1 MAAAAVPAAIKIGS
15 MVGGSLLAKK
25 LSGPTSQQQAGMGV
39 TQGAATQ
46 LGQAAP
52 QLMGQGQRLT
62 QQGAGY
68 AGAAGNY
75 YQKLL
80 GSRAG
85 IREATAPD
93 TAAALDY
100 YKGAEGKIGRTM
112 TGGSRDQ
119 ALAELE
125 REKVGKLALMPAMA
139 RGAAAQGAVGAA
151 APLLSAGS
159 SQTGQG
165 VYAGGTAAGAGNA
178 LYNQASDQ
186 AEQQRKAGSTYG
198 NFIYDAVKGWKW
210 GRGGF
215 GGGGGIPAFDSR
227 LGIPAFGPRPPM

>member
-1 MAAAAVPAAIKIGS
+1 MAAVALPAALKVGS

-25 LSGPTSQQQAGMGV
+25 LSGPTSQQTAAMGT
-39 TQGAATQ
+39 TQGAANT
-46 LGQAAP
+46 LGAAAP
-52 QLMGQGQRLT
+52 QLMGQGKQLT

-85 IREATAPD
+85 LREALAPD
-93 TAAALDY
+93 TASALDY

-125 REKVGKLALMPAMA
+125 RDKAGKLALMPAMA

-151 APLLSAGS
+151 APFFQAGS

-165 VYAGGTAAGAGNA
+165 VYAGQGALYGGNA

-186 AEQQRKAGSTYG
+186 AEQQRKAGAGFG
-198 NFIYDAVKGWKW
+198 NFIYDAVKGWKIKRP
-210 GRGGF
+210 GGSMDARGGLNPADIF
-215 GGGGGIPAFDSR
+215 RGGVGF
-227 LGIPAFGPRPPM
+227 

>member
-25 LSGPTSQQQAGMGV
+25 LSGPTREQKAGMAT

-46 LGQAAP
+46 LGTAAP
-52 QLMGQGQRLT
+52 QLMGQGQQLT

-85 IREATAPD
+85 LREATAPD

-100 YKGAEGKIGRTM
+100 YKGAAGSIGRTM
-112 TGGSRDQ
+112 TGGARDN

-125 REKVGKLALMPAMA
+125 RDKAGKLALMPAMA
-139 RGAAAQGAVGAA
+139 RSAAATGAVGAS
-151 APLLSAGS
+151 APFFQAGA
-159 SQTGQG
+159 SQSGQG
-165 VYAGGTAAGAGNA
+165 VYAGGTAAQAGNA
-178 LYNQASDQ
+178 LYNQASDL
-186 AEQQRKAGSTYG
+186 AEQQRKAGSSYG
-198 NFIYDAVKGWKW
+198 NMIYDAVSGWKPRLP
-210 GRGGF
+210 GGGRAPRGGLNPGDIF
-215 GGGGGIPAFDSR
+215 RGGVGF
-227 LGIPAFGPRPPM
+227 

>member
-25 LSGPTSQQQAGMGV
+25 LSGPTAEQKAGMSA
-39 TQGAATQ
+39 TQGATAQ
-46 LGQAAP
+46 LGAAAP
-52 QLMGQGQRLT
+52 QLMGQGKQLT

-85 IREATAPD
+85 LREALAPD
-93 TAAALDY
+93 TASALDY
-100 YKGAEGKIGRTM
+100 YKGAAGSIGRTM

-125 REKVGKLALMPAMA
+125 RDKAGKLALMPAMA
-139 RGAAAQGAVGAA
+139 RSAAATGAVGAS
-151 APLLSAGS
+151 APFFQAGS

-165 VYAGGTAAGAGNA
+165 IYAGQGALYGGNA
-178 LYNQASDQ
+178 LYTQASDL
-186 AEQQRKAGSTYG
+186 AEQQRKAGSSYG
-198 NFIYDAVKGWKW
+198 NMIYDAVSGWKLP
-210 GRGGF
+210 GRGG
-215 GGGGGIPAFDSR
+215 GGTTSRGGLNPGDIFR
-227 LGIPAFGPRPPM
+227 GGVGF